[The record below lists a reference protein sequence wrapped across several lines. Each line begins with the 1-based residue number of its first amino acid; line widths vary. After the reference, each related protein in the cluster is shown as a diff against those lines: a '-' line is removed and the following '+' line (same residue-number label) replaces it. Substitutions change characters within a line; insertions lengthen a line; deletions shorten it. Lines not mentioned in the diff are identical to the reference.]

1 MVIPSR
7 LGVLANFLPLPV
19 KRAGSGVGTMRLT
32 AWIKRSVTPRSSSG
46 SW

>member
-1 MVIPSR
+1 MVVPSR
-7 LGVLANFLPLPV
+7 PGVLANFLPLPV
-19 KRAGSGVGTMRLT
+19 EQEGSGVGTMRLT